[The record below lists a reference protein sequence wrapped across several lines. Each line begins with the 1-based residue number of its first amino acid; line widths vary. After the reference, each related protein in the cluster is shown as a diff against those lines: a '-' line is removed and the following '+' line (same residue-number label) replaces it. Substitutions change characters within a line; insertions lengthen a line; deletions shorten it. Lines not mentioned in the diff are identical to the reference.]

1 MAVGLTAVGSVACVH
16 DTVVCVSSSTQQ
28 ACRRLNVAANGL
40 VAATL
45 RVGSIEEKEEEE
57 WPLLAL
63 YSFIHSFLFAQ

>member
-16 DTVVCVSSSTQQ
+16 DTVVCVSSSTQR

-45 RVGSIEEKEEEE
+45 RVGSIEEE